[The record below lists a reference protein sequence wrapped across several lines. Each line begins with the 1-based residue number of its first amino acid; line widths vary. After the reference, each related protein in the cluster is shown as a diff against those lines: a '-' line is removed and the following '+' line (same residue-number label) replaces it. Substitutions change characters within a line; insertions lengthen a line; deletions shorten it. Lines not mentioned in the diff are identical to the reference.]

1 MKKIVLGAMVALFA
15 TSCNQEEIARLTYQR
30 DSIQQVKDQ
39 TEAEMNGYLAT
50 IMNVQA
56 NIKSIK
62 ETEMG
67 IIQSVEGPEN
77 VTSDSKEKIQNDLN
91 SIQDY
96 IANSKK
102 QIDQLEADLASA
114 KQSAASF
121 KGIVAGLKRDL
132 KERTEEIAKLK
143 TQLEEKDIKIAELD
157 KAVERLNRMQDSLS
171 TVSTQQAA
179 VMKAQDEEL
188 NTAWY
193 IIGTKKE
200 LKAKGL
206 KEGDL
211 KTARINKSIF
221 TKIDIREFTGLEL
234 GSKKAKLYTSHPETS
249 YSLTKKSASEKELVF
264 KVKDY
269 NSFWA
274 NTKVLIIQID

>member
-1 MKKIVLGAMVALFA
+1 MKKVVFGALIALL
-15 TSCNQEEIARLTYQR
+15 TVSCNQEEIKRLTFQR

-39 TEAEMNGYLAT
+39 TEAQMNDYLAT
-50 IMNVQA
+50 IMLVQS
-56 NIKSIK
+56 NIKNIK

-67 IIQSVEGPEN
+67 IIQNVEGAEG
-77 VTSDSKEKIQNDLN
+77 VTSESKERIQESFQ
-91 SIQDY
+91 SISEY

-132 KERTEEIAKLK
+132 KERTEEIQKLK

-157 KAVERLNRMQDSLS
+157 KAVLNLQSMQDSLS
-171 TVSTQQAA
+171 KVSAQQAA
-179 VMKAQDEEL
+179 AIKAQDEEL

-193 IIGTKKE
+193 IIGTKKD

-211 KTARINKSIF
+211 KTARVNKSIF
-221 TKIDIREFTGLEL
+221 TKVDIREFTGLDL
-234 GSKKAKLYTSHPETS
+234 GSKKAKLYTSHPES
-249 YSLTKKSASEKELVF
+249 SFSLDKKSATEKTLVF
-264 KVKDY
+264 KIKDY
-269 NSFWA
+269 SSFWA
-274 NTKVLIIQID
+274 SSKILVIQID

>member
-1 MKKIVLGAMVALFA
+1 MKKIVLGAMVALLA

-143 TQLEEKDIKIAELD
+143 TQLEEKDIK
-157 KAVERLNRMQDSLS
+157 
-171 TVSTQQAA
+171 
-179 VMKAQDEEL
+179 
-188 NTAWY
+188 
-193 IIGTKKE
+193 
-200 LKAKGL
+200 
-206 KEGDL
+206 
-211 KTARINKSIF
+211 
-221 TKIDIREFTGLEL
+221 
-234 GSKKAKLYTSHPETS
+234 H
-249 YSLTKKSASEKELVF
+249 
-264 KVKDY
+264 
-269 NSFWA
+269 
-274 NTKVLIIQID
+274 

>member
-1 MKKIVLGAMVALFA
+1 MKKVLFGALIALL
-15 TSCNQEEIARLTYQR
+15 TVSCNQEEIKRLTFQR

-39 TEAEMNGYLAT
+39 TEAQMNDYLAT
-50 IMNVQA
+50 IMLVQS
-56 NIKSIK
+56 NIKNIK

-67 IIQSVEGPEN
+67 IIQNVEGAEG
-77 VTSDSKEKIQNDLN
+77 VTSESKERIQESFQ
-91 SIQDY
+91 SISEY

-132 KERTEEIAKLK
+132 KERTEEIQKLK

-157 KAVERLNRMQDSLS
+157 KAVSNLQSMQDSLNK
-171 TVSTQQAA
+171 VSAQQAA
-179 VMKAQDEEL
+179 AIKAQDEEL

-193 IIGTKKE
+193 IIGTKKD

-211 KTARINKSIF
+211 KTARVNKSIF
-221 TKIDIREFTGLEL
+221 TKVDIREFTGLDL
-234 GSKKAKLYTSHPETS
+234 GSKKAKLYTSHPES
-249 YSLTKKSASEKELVF
+249 SFSLDKKSATEKTLVF
-264 KVKDY
+264 KIKDY
-269 NSFWA
+269 SSFWA
-274 NTKVLIIQID
+274 SSRILVIQID

>member
-1 MKKIVLGAMVALFA
+1 MKKVLFGALIALL
-15 TSCNQEEIARLTYQR
+15 TVSCNQEEIKRLTFQR

-39 TEAEMNGYLAT
+39 TEAQMNDYLAT
-50 IMNVQA
+50 IMLVQS
-56 NIKSIK
+56 NIKNIK

-67 IIQSVEGPEN
+67 IIQNVEGAEG
-77 VTSDSKEKIQNDLN
+77 VTSESKEKIQESFQ
-91 SIQDY
+91 SISEY

-132 KERTEEIAKLK
+132 KERTEEIQKLK

-157 KAVERLNRMQDSLS
+157 KAVSNLQSMQDSLS
-171 TVSTQQAA
+171 KVSAQQAA
-179 VMKAQDEEL
+179 AIKAQDEEL

-193 IIGTKKE
+193 IIGTKKD

-211 KTARINKSIF
+211 KTARVNKSIF
-221 TKIDIREFTGLEL
+221 TKVDIREFTGLDL
-234 GSKKAKLYTSHPETS
+234 GSKKAKLYTSHPES
-249 YSLTKKSASEKELVF
+249 SFSLDKKSATEKTLVF
-264 KVKDY
+264 KIKDY
-269 NSFWA
+269 SSFWA
-274 NTKVLIIQID
+274 SSRILVIQID